1 MKYLIFTWMCAIW
14 SLTAVAQ
21 EETFQITN
29 IQTEKEILEVTYIL
43 HSEDILDSI
52 VNRVIMNSNLLKAID
67 QEIMMY
73 DEEILQKKRSWVSS
87 FRLGVNLFS
96 ANTSLDQT
104 NESITTY
111 GLLPNVGLNLTID
124 PEKLVN
130 RKSYMRQS
138 ANKREYSRFIKA
150 DSRQTLKKDILNHY
164 YDYLSLLETVNI
176 RQHGYETRKQQQE
189 YLDSSFRNG
198 EASYSELLIAE
209 NQVHL
214 AKEALMKAS
223 IDAMKKRSE
232 ISVLT
237 GLK

>member
-1 MKYLIFTWMCAIW
+1 MKYFILTLISTVW
-14 SLTAVAQ
+14 SLTALSQ
-21 EETFQITN
+21 KETFLLTN
-29 IQTEKEILEVTYIL
+29 IQTEKEILDVTQVL
-43 HSEDILDSI
+43 HSEEILDSI
-52 VNRVIMNSNLLKAID
+52 VTRVIVSSNLLKAID

-73 DEEILQKKRSWVSS
+73 DEEILQNKRSWISS
-87 FRLGVNLFS
+87 FRLGVNVFS

-104 NESITTY
+104 NESVTTY
-111 GLLPNVGLNLTID
+111 GLLPNVGLNLSID

-176 RQHGYETRKQQQE
+176 RQLGYETRKQQE
-189 YLDSSFRNG
+189 EFLNSSFRNG

-214 AKEALMKAS
+214 AKESWMSAS
-223 IDAMKKRSE
+223 INAMKKRSE
-232 ISVLT
+232 ISVLI